1 MQFCFCYNYSEIEL
15 VRPNGSKKGNDMR
28 KQLYAALTV
37 SATMVCLSSSADAT
51 RTMIGTTSG
60 TGGKLS
66 TAITW
71 TADDGGDA
79 ITPWQIGSNQCAYVV
94 KSCAKA
100 STSAFPDVPVTFA
113 LEARMYT
120 DKGTITV
127 PDASV
132 SAQCSYPISVNSP
145 GTLTLNGNWKV
156 ETGATFQLH
165 ANGVIASA
173 ARNVKLLGD
182 DDSALSG
189 DASTVVSYQY
199 GSKASTAV
207 WSTFTIG
214 GDASAFKGKYVIN
227 DAPVESGKTRVT
239 FASTSA
245 FGDASS
251 EKSDALTL
259 WNRAYLELA
268 PVVAQSESRGIT
280 IADGA
285 SGGVIA
291 DNAEEWTLTAPVVCG
306 TDSTFEKIGAG
317 KVVLSGNQTGI
328 SSIAVTEGTL
338 VLSAL
343 GKFSSGLA
351 VTVADGATLVQH
363 KQISSIDVTVADGGS
378 YTKEIYYVV
387 PYDASTDET
396 DPLDFTTEIPESTPI
411 GISLSEPIAM
421 PFASAKTIEVARLP
435 YGTAATVSD
444 FADGTSRPDGLPVT
458 SFSIEPRD
466 GYDALL
472 LHARPVAYSTAVV
485 VTNVNGTAVSWTSGD
500 AAGPDFDYCL
510 TTNIV
515 QTSANNGEK
524 FNGGLLTVPSGAD
537 VYLRVQKTFVE
548 VPNMSVFGSLRIF
561 PNNGGVTN
569 PRLKGEN
576 WSLASESAKLTV
588 QARNNGDNMDLD
600 MSLEAPI
607 KGVGK
612 LVAGTDFYRVDN
624 GVVIY
629 GGEHVVSILG
639 DNSAFRGKI
648 ALSCE
653 RSKYSPVY
661 SETQPGVVAK
671 FASADSFGGTLGEFA
686 ADALLVEHYSYVCP
700 TQSMTLATAN
710 RGITVVSGGFDVQD
724 GIVLRID
731 EPLAVQGPMYKR
743 GAGTLVL
750 GGTCTASGGATL
762 HVRGGTL
769 GFVGDCA
776 VAGLDAEFSG
786 GTTILLSPDTSAA
799 ENGFF
804 GGFSVVGEGEPK
816 VLVALDTGSPA
827 YLAANK
833 YTIPICTVPAEGAD
847 LSDSFT
853 LVRTKGYKASLQK
866 EPVTVDGAECTRYSV
881 KYSRAGLICVLR

>member
-1 MQFCFCYNYSEIEL
+1 M
-15 VRPNGSKKGNDMR
+15 
-28 KQLYAALTV
+28 
-37 SATMVCLSSSADAT
+37 
-51 RTMIGTTSG
+51 
-60 TGGKLS
+60 
-66 TAITW
+66 
-71 TADDGGDA
+71 
-79 ITPWQIGSNQCAYVV
+79 
-94 KSCAKA
+94 
-100 STSAFPDVPVTFA
+100 
-113 LEARMYT
+113 
-120 DKGTITV
+120 TV
-127 PDASV
+127 PNASV
-132 SAQCSYPISVNSP
+132 SAQCSQPISVNNK

-156 ETGATFQLH
+156 ETGAEFKLH
-165 ANGVIASA
+165 ANGVKASDG
-173 ARNVKLLGD
+173 RNVKLLAD

-199 GSKASTAV
+199 GSTASTAV

-227 DAPVESGKTRVT
+227 DAPVQSGRTRVT

-259 WNRAYLELA
+259 GKRAYLELD

-306 TDSTFEKIGAG
+306 TGSTFEKIGAG
-317 KVVLSGNQTGI
+317 TVVLSGNQTGI

-351 VTVADGATLVQH
+351 VTVADGAALVQH
-363 KQISSIDVTVADGGS
+363 KQIASIDVTVADGGS

-396 DPLDFTTEIPESTPI
+396 DPLDFTTAIPESTPI

-458 SFSIEPRD
+458 SFSIERRD

-472 LHARPVAYSTAVV
+472 LHARPVAYSVPYSTAV
-485 VTNVNGTAVSWTSGD
+485 VTNVNGTAVSWTSGA
-500 AAGPDFDYCL
+500 AAGPAFDYCL
-510 TTNIV
+510 TNNVV
-515 QTSANNGEK
+515 QTSDKTKGEK
-524 FNGGLLTVPSGAD
+524 FDGGLLTVPSGAD
-537 VYLRVQKTFVE
+537 VYLRVQKKFVE

-561 PNNGGVTN
+561 PNNGDVTN
-569 PRLKGEN
+569 PSLKGEN
-576 WSLASESAKLTV
+576 WSLASESAQLKV
-588 QARNNGDNMDLD
+588 QARNCNSRGTDID

-607 KGVGK
+607 TGVGK
-612 LVAGTDFYRVDN
+612 LVAGTDFVS
-624 GVVIY
+624 IY
-629 GGEHVVSILG
+629 SREHVVSILG

-648 ALSCE
+648 ALSCGG
-653 RSKYSPVY
+653 STKSPTY

-671 FASADSFGGTLGEFA
+671 FASADSFGGPLGEFA

-710 RGITVVSGGFDVQD
+710 RGITVASGGFDVQD

-731 EPLAVQGPMYKR
+731 EPLVVQGPMYKR

-750 GGTCTASGGATL
+750 GGTCTASGATL

-776 VAGLDAEFSG
+776 VAGLYAEFSG

-833 YTIPICTVPAEGAD
+833 YKIPICTVPAAGAD

-881 KYSRAGLICVLR
+881 KYSHAGLICVLR

>member
-1 MQFCFCYNYSEIEL
+1 
-15 VRPNGSKKGNDMR
+15 MR
-28 KQLYAALTV
+28 KHMYAALTV
-37 SATMVCLSSSADAT
+37 SATMVCLSSFADAT
-51 RTMIGTTSG
+51 RTMIGTDSG
-60 TGGKLS
+60 TNGGLS
-66 TAITW
+66 TAIKW
-71 TADDGGDA
+71 TAEDGGDA
-79 ITPWQIGSNQCAYVV
+79 ITPWQIGSNQCVYVIN
-94 KSCAKA
+94 SCAKVTQK
-100 STSAFPDVPVTFA
+100 SLFPDVPVTFA
-113 LEARMYT
+113 LEDIMYT
-120 DKGTITV
+120 GSVTITV
-127 PDASV
+127 PNASV
-132 SAQCSYPISVNSP
+132 SAQCSRPISVNAP
-145 GTLTLNGNWKV
+145 GTLTLDGNWKV

-165 ANGVIASA
+165 ANGVSASND
-173 ARNVKLLGD
+173 RNVKLLA
-182 DDSALSG
+182 ALSG
-189 DASTVVSYQY
+189 DASTVVSYRY
-199 GSKASTAV
+199 GLGSRPSTAV

-214 GDASAFKGKYVIN
+214 GDASAFKGKYLIN
-227 DAPVESGKTRVT
+227 DAPEKDAAVRGRTRVT

-259 WNRAYLELA
+259 GNRAYLELD

-280 IADGA
+280 IANGA

-306 TDSTFEKIGAG
+306 TGSTFEKIGAG
-317 KVVLSGNQTGI
+317 TVVLSGNQTGI

-351 VTVADGATLVQH
+351 VTVADGAALVQH
-363 KQISSIDVTVADGGS
+363 KQIASINVTVADGGS

-396 DPLDFTTEIPESTPI
+396 DPLDFTTGIPESTPI

-458 SFSIEPRD
+458 SFSIERRD

-472 LHARPVAYSTAVV
+472 LHARPVAYSTATVA
-485 VTNVNGTAVSWTSGD
+485 NVNGTAASWTSG
-500 AAGPDFDYCL
+500 AAADPAFDYCL
-510 TTNIV
+510 TNDV
-515 QTSANNGEK
+515 EQGSSNNGEK
-524 FNGGLLTVPSGAD
+524 FDGGLLTVPSGAD
-537 VYLRVQKTFVE
+537 VYLRVQKKFVE
-548 VPNMSVFGSLRIF
+548 VPNMSVFGSLRIY
-561 PNNGGVTN
+561 PNNGSLTKLS
-569 PRLKGEN
+569 LKGEN
-576 WSLASESAKLTV
+576 WSLASESAQLKV
-588 QARNNGDNMDLD
+588 QARNINNKGKDSD

-607 KGVGK
+607 TGVGK
-612 LVAGTDFYRVDN
+612 LVAGTDFVS
-624 GVVIY
+624 IY
-629 GGEHVVSILG
+629 SREHVVSILG

-653 RSKYSPVY
+653 GSTKFTDY

-710 RGITVVSGGFDVQD
+710 RGITVASGGFDVQD

-816 VLVALDTGSPA
+816 VLVALDTGSPD

>member
-15 VRPNGSKKGNDMR
+15 VRPNGTKKGNDMR
-28 KQLYAALTV
+28 KQMYAALTV

-51 RTMIGTTSG
+51 KTMIGTTSG
-60 TGGKLS
+60 INGELS
-66 TAITW
+66 KAITW
-71 TADDGGDA
+71 TAQQDGDDV
-79 ITPWQIGSNQCAYVV
+79 ITPWQEGSNQCVYVI

-100 STSAFPDVPVTFA
+100 STSSFPDVPVTFA
-113 LEARMYT
+113 LDGEKPMYT
-120 DKGTITV
+120 ASATITV
-127 PDASV
+127 PNASV
-132 SAQCSYPISVNSP
+132 SAQCSRPISVNAP
-145 GTLTLNGNWKV
+145 GTLTLDGNWKV

-165 ANGVIASA
+165 ANGVSASND
-173 ARNVKLLGD
+173 RNVKLLA
-182 DDSALSG
+182 ALSG
-189 DASTVVSYQY
+189 DASTVVSYRY
-199 GSKASTAV
+199 GLGKASTAV

-214 GDASAFKGKYVIN
+214 GDASAFKGKYLIN
-227 DAPVESGKTRVT
+227 DAPEKDATVRGRTRVT

-259 WNRAYLELA
+259 GKRAYLELA

-306 TDSTFEKIGAG
+306 TGSTFEKIGAG
-317 KVVLSGNQTGI
+317 TVVLSGNQTGI

-343 GKFSSGLA
+343 GKFSSSGLA

-363 KQISSIDVTVADGGS
+363 KQIASIDVNVADGGS

-396 DPLDFTTEIPESTPI
+396 DPLDFTTGIPESTPI

-435 YGTAATVSD
+435 SGTAATVSD

-458 SFSIEPRD
+458 SFSIERRD

-472 LHARPVAYSTAVV
+472 LHARPVAYSTATVA
-485 VTNVNGTAVSWTSGD
+485 NVNGTAASWTSG
-500 AAGPDFDYCL
+500 AAADPAFDYCL
-510 TTNIV
+510 TNNV
-515 QTSANNGEK
+515 EQGSSNNGEK
-524 FNGGLLTVPSGAD
+524 FDGGLLTVPSGAD
-537 VYLRVQKTFVE
+537 VYLRVQKKFVE

-561 PNNGGVTN
+561 PNNGSLTN
-569 PRLKGEN
+569 PSLKGEN
-576 WSLASESAKLTV
+576 WSLASESAQLKV
-588 QARNNGDNMDLD
+588 QARNINSKGKDSD

-607 KGVGK
+607 TGVGK
-612 LVAGTDFYRVDN
+612 LVAGTDFVS
-624 GVVIY
+624 IY
-629 GGEHVVSILG
+629 GREHVVSILG
-639 DNSAFRGKI
+639 DNSAFHGKI

-653 RSKYSPVY
+653 GSKYSPVY

-686 ADALLVEHYSYVCP
+686 ADALLVKDYSYVCP
-700 TQSMTLATAN
+700 TQSMTFATAN
-710 RGITVVSGGFDVQD
+710 RGITVASGGFDVQN

-743 GAGTLVL
+743 GDGTLVL
-750 GGTCTASGGATL
+750 GGTCTASGATL

-866 EPVTVDGAECTRYSV
+866 ESVTVNDAEYTRYSV

>member
-1 MQFCFCYNYSEIEL
+1 
-15 VRPNGSKKGNDMR
+15 MR

-60 TGGKLS
+60 TDGKLS
-66 TAITW
+66 KAITW
-71 TADDGGDA
+71 TAQDGGKVVK
-79 ITPWQIGSNQCAYVV
+79 PWDEGSNQCAYVV
-94 KSCAKA
+94 NSCARA
-100 STSAFPDVPVTFA
+100 STSSFPDVPVTFA
-113 LEARMYT
+113 LIASKRMYT
-120 DKGTITV
+120 DAGTITV

-132 SAQCSYPISVNSP
+132 SAQCSSPISVNRP

-156 ETGATFQLH
+156 ETGAEFQLH
-165 ANGVIASA
+165 ANGVSASSV
-173 ARNVKLLGD
+173 RNVKLLGN
-182 DDSALSG
+182 DDSTLSG

-199 GSKASTAV
+199 GSAASTDV

-227 DAPVESGKTRVT
+227 DAPVQRGRTRVT

-251 EKSDALTL
+251 EKSNALTL
-259 WNRAYLELA
+259 GKRAYLELA

-280 IADGA
+280 IANGA

-306 TDSTFEKIGAG
+306 TGSTFEKIGAG
-317 KVVLSGNQTGI
+317 TVVLSGNQTGI

-351 VTVADGATLVQH
+351 VTVADGAALVQH
-363 KQISSIDVTVADGGS
+363 KQIASIDVTVADGGS

-396 DPLDFTTEIPESTPI
+396 DPLDFTAGIPESTPI

-421 PFASAKTIEVARLP
+421 PFASAKTIEAAKLP
-435 YGTAATVSD
+435 SGTAATVSD
-444 FADGTSRPDGLPVT
+444 FADWTSRPNGLPVT
-458 SFSIEPRD
+458 SFSIVPRD

-515 QTSANNGEK
+515 QESNANAGEK
-524 FNGGLLTVPSGAD
+524 FDGGLLTVPSGAD
-537 VYLRVQKTFVE
+537 VYLRVQKKFVE

-561 PNNGGVTN
+561 PNNGKVTN
-569 PRLKGEN
+569 PSLKGEN

-588 QARNNGDNMDLD
+588 QARNYGEGGDID
-600 MSLEAPI
+600 MSLNAPI
-607 KGVGK
+607 TGVGK
-612 LVAGTDFYRVDN
+612 LVAGTDFYKN
-624 GVVIY
+624 GIY
-629 GGEHVVSILG
+629 SREHVVWILG

-653 RSKYSPVY
+653 ASKNYSPAY

-710 RGITVVSGGFDVQD
+710 RGITIASGGFDVQD

-750 GGTCTASGGATL
+750 GGTCTASGATL

-866 EPVTVDGAECTRYSV
+866 EPVTVDDAEYTRYSV

>member
-15 VRPNGSKKGNDMR
+15 VRPNVLKKGNVMR
-28 KQLYAALTV
+28 KQMYAALAV

-51 RTMIGTTSG
+51 RTMIGTAG
-60 TGGKLS
+60 TKGEELS
-66 TAITW
+66 TGAIKW
-71 TADDGGDA
+71 TAEDGGNA
-79 ITPWQIGSNQCAYVV
+79 ISPWETGSNQCAYVIR
-94 KSCAKA
+94 SCAGTFA
-100 STSAFPDVPVTFA
+100 DLFPDVPVTFA
-113 LEARMYT
+113 LTNRMYMG
-120 DKGTITV
+120 KGTMTV
-127 PDASV
+127 PNASV
-132 SAQCSYPISVNSP
+132 SAQCSHPISVNNK

-156 ETGATFQLH
+156 ETGAEFKLH
-165 ANGVIASA
+165 ANGVKASDV
-173 ARNVKLLGD
+173 RNVKLLGD

-199 GSKASTAV
+199 GSTESTAV
-207 WSTFTIG
+207 RSTFTIG

-227 DAPVESGKTRVT
+227 DAPVQSGITRVT

-259 WNRAYLELA
+259 GKRAYLELA

-291 DNAEEWTLTAPVVCG
+291 DDAEEWTLTAPVDCG
-306 TDSTFEKIGAG
+306 TGSTFEKIGAG
-317 KVVLSGNQTGI
+317 TVVLSGNQTGI
-328 SSIAVTEGTL
+328 SSIAVTAGTL
-338 VLSAL
+338 VLSEL

-351 VTVADGATLVQH
+351 VTVADGAALVQH
-363 KQISSIDVTVADGGS
+363 KQIASINVTVADGGS

-421 PFASAKTIEVARLP
+421 PFASAKTIEAAKLP
-435 YGTAATVSD
+435 SGTAATVSD

-458 SFSIEPRD
+458 SFSIVPRD

-485 VTNVNGTAVSWTSGD
+485 TNVNGTADSWTSGA

-515 QTSANNGEK
+515 QTSKNQGDK

-537 VYLRVQKTFVE
+537 VYLRVQRKYVE

-561 PNNGGVTN
+561 PNSTFATN
-569 PRLKGEN
+569 AMLKGEN

-588 QARNNGDNMDLD
+588 QARNASDLD
-600 MSLEAPI
+600 FSMSLAAPI
-607 KGVGK
+607 TGVGK
-612 LVAGTDFYRVDN
+612 LVAGTDFNVKKSST
-624 GVVIY
+624 VIY
-629 GGEHVVSILG
+629 GSEHVVWILG

-648 ALSCE
+648 ALSCKD
-653 RSKYSPVY
+653 SKYDPVY

-671 FASADSFGGTLGEFA
+671 FASADSFGGPLGEFA

-724 GIVLRID
+724 GFVLRID

-804 GGFSVVGEGEPK
+804 GDFSVVGEGEPK

-833 YTIPICTVPAEGAD
+833 YTIPICTVPAAGAD

-866 EPVTVDGAECTRYSV
+866 EPVTVDGAEYTRYSV
-881 KYSRAGLICVLR
+881 KYSRAGLIGVLR

>member
-15 VRPNGSKKGNDMR
+15 VRPNESKKGNDMR
-28 KQLYAALTV
+28 KQMYAALTV

-51 RTMIGTTSG
+51 RTMIGTTGSNG
-60 TGGKLS
+60 VLS
-66 TAITW
+66 KAIIW
-71 TADDGGDA
+71 TAEDGGDA
-79 ITPWQIGSNQCAYVV
+79 ITPWQIGSNQCAYVI

-100 STSAFPDVPVTFA
+100 SASSFPDVPVTFA
-113 LEARMYT
+113 LETRMYT
-120 DKGTITV
+120 ANGTIKV
-127 PDASV
+127 PNASV
-132 SAQCSYPISVNSP
+132 SAQCSQPISVNNN

-156 ETGATFQLH
+156 ETGAEFKLH
-165 ANGVIASA
+165 ANGVSESSV
-173 ARNVKLLGD
+173 RNVKLLAA

-199 GSKASTAV
+199 GSTASTAV

-214 GDASAFKGKYVIN
+214 GDASAFKGKYVIK
-227 DAPVESGKTRVT
+227 DAPVPSGRTRVT

-259 WNRAYLELA
+259 GKRAYLELA

-285 SGGVIA
+285 SGGVIV

-306 TDSTFEKIGAG
+306 TGSTFEKIGAG
-317 KVVLSGNQTGI
+317 TVVLSGNQTGI

-351 VTVADGATLVQH
+351 VTVADGAALVQH
-363 KQISSIDVTVADGGS
+363 KQIASIDVTVADGGS

-396 DPLDFTTEIPESTPI
+396 DPLDFTTGIPESTPI

-421 PFASAKTIEVARLP
+421 PFASAKTIEAARLP
-435 YGTAATVSD
+435 SGTAATVSD

-458 SFSIEPRD
+458 SFSIVPRD

-485 VTNVNGTAVSWTSGD
+485 TNVNGTAVSWTSGD
-500 AAGPDFDYCL
+500 AAGPAFDYCL
-510 TTNIV
+510 TNNVV
-515 QTSANNGEK
+515 QTSSAIAGEK
-524 FNGGLLTVPSGAD
+524 FDGGLLTVPSGAD
-537 VYLRVQKTFVE
+537 VYLRVQKKFVE
-548 VPNMSVFGSLRIF
+548 VPNMSVFGSLRIL
-561 PNNGGVTN
+561 PNNSNVTN
-569 PRLKGEN
+569 PSLKGEN

-588 QARNNGDNMDLD
+588 QARNIKEDMDID

-612 LVAGTDFYRVDN
+612 LVAGTDFYREVQH
-624 GVVIY
+624 VVIY
-629 GGEHVVSILG
+629 GREHVVSILG

-653 RSKYSPVY
+653 DSKYSPAY

-710 RGITVVSGGFDVQD
+710 RGITVASGGFDVQD

-750 GGTCTASGGATL
+750 GGTCTASGGAKL

-833 YTIPICTVPAEGAD
+833 YTIPICTVPAAGAD

-853 LVRTKGYKASLQK
+853 LVRTKGHKVSLQK
-866 EPVTVDGAECTRYSV
+866 EPVTVDGAEYTRYSV